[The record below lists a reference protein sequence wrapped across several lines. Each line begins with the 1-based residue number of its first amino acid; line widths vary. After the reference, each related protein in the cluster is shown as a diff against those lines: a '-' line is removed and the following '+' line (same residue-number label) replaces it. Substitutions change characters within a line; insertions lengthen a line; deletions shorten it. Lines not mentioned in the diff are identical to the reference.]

1 MSSDCRTLG
10 RWLLK
15 VTEDDGKCVGVGVDG
30 VSAVLVNVAFGDPS
44 DGEEED
50 PEVGY
55 DAVAGCRVIINGAD
69 AGVTAAERR
78 ADKSSEWHLV

>member
-44 DGEEED
+44 DGQEED

-55 DAVAGCRVIINGAD
+55 DAVTGCCVIINGAG
-69 AGVTAAERR
+69 AGVTGAERR
-78 ADKSSEWHLV
+78 ADNFSEWC